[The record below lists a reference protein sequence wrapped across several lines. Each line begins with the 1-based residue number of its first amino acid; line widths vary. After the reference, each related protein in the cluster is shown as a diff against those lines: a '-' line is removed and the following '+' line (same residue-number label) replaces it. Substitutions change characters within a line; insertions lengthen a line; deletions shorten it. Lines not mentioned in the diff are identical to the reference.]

1 VPRYFLL
8 FVFAL
13 SFGLSW
19 GCGESRQAQ
28 KQEANHLRPLA
39 VLYGKY
45 LAYNRG
51 KSPADEQVFRAF
63 IKALPPAELQSANIT
78 YTEAIFVSTRDK
90 KPYML
95 VFNSNGLDAVV
106 AYEQE
111 GLAGKRYIAT
121 SLGDVREVTVAEL
134 QQMVPGAK

>member
-1 VPRYFLL
+1 VLRFLL
-8 FVFAL
+8 MLGFTL
-13 SFGLSW
+13 SLGNFL
-19 GCGESRQAQ
+19 GCGENRQAV

-51 KSPADEQVFRAF
+51 KTPADENAFRTF
-63 IKALPPAELQSANIT
+63 IKTLPPAELQSANAT
-78 YTEAIFVSTRDK
+78 DVEAIFVSTRDK
-90 KPYML
+90 KPYVL